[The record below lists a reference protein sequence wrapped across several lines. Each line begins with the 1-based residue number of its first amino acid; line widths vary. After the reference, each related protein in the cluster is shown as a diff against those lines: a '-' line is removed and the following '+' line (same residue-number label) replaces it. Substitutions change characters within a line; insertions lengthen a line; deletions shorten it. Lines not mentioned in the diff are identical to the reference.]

1 MKLGLTEKQINLI
14 ISQISENQEIGEEEV
29 DPAAAAPD
37 AGTSDAQAGGKGY
50 PEVGKWESG
59 ATRGP
64 GNQIGITKWADV
76 VGATLK
82 RGKGNP
88 LKEQEGRGS
97 SIALD
102 PEGDR
107 KKSEE
112 ENRKKEEFRKNY
124 IVYPIPKS
132 SINKMETLSLPREV
146 NGNKTLV
153 SIWKTIPNSN
163 TFGFSK
169 WNNDPEWRV
178 LIPTQDNIDNI
189 FNKTGLLRSFTVDG
203 VKYNTTIKR
212 TSDKPIVW
220 SFLWFEDKDGNYY
233 DQSKFMKKEDIPD
246 AFLKKENTWW
256 DEWGQWTLAG
266 ASLIAA
272 CFGPVGLLVSIGL
285 DLVAAADLYY
295 REDDTIGA
303 SVSVVLA
310 FLPVIGDALRMG
322 KVSTMNATRLAKEF
336 APLKTEAEILDKIN
350 DIKKTRPNDAYLV
363 TKILEEDPEKIGK
376 LIENSIFNRSSNL
389 TKETVVKV
397 VENMNNLIK
406 EGKLSPSKATMWVK
420 RMGVRRF
427 GFDMGATGFVMY
439 IGAKE
444 KERQTDNKISFKGT
458 NEKPKTRAEVKKL
471 FDDENN

>member
-1 MKLGLTEKQINLI
+1 MKLGLTEKQIKLI
-14 ISQISENQEIGEEEV
+14 ISQISESQEVDEEEV
-29 DPAAAAPD
+29 DPAAAAPE
-37 AGTSDAQAGGKGY
+37 AGTSDTQAGGKGY

-107 KKSEE
+107 KK
-112 ENRKKEEFRKNY
+112 EEFRKNY

-132 SINKMETLSLPREV
+132 SVNKMETLSLPREV
-146 NGNKTLV
+146 NGQKTTV
-153 SIWKTIPNSN
+153 SIWKFIPNSD

-178 LIPTQDNIDNI
+178 LIPTQDNIDKI

-212 TSDKPIVW
+212 TSDNPITW
-220 SFLWFEDKDGNYY
+220 SFLWFTDKNGNNY

-246 AFLKKENTWW
+246 DFLKKEDTWW
-256 DEWGQWTLAG
+256 DKWGQWTLAG

-285 DLVAAADLYY
+285 DLVAAADLYF

-322 KVSTMNATRLAKEF
+322 KVSTMKATQLAKEF
-336 APLKTEAEILDKIN
+336 APLKTEAEIIDKIN

-363 TKILEEDPEKIGK
+363 TKILEEDPEKIAK
-376 LIENSIFNRSSNL
+376 LIENSIFNKSSNL
-389 TKETVVKV
+389 TKEQVVKV
-397 VENMNNLIK
+397 VDNLNNLIK
-406 EGKLSPSKATMWVK
+406 DGKLSPSKATMWIK
-420 RMGVRRF
+420 RMGVKRF
-427 GFDMGATGFVMY
+427 GFDMGATGLVMY
-439 IGAKE
+439 VGAKE
-444 KERQTDNKISFKGT
+444 KERQTDNKVSFKSVG
-458 NEKPKTRAEVKKL
+458 EKPKTHDEVKKL